1 MPLDQGLDGTGSD
14 MLLAR
19 WQGKT
24 VRNKDERL
32 SEAKKNGKATLL
44 LMILDYVFL
53 GHYLS
58 NETV

>member
-1 MPLDQGLDGTGSD
+1 MV
-14 MLLAR
+14 LAR